1 MRAVLIQL
9 NKPNLS
15 ITCTHLLGIPSQR
28 LVHTN
33 ISNLICC
40 CRLWP
45 SLYDHSATTV
55 QLRKAGF
62 LWLLRELWS
71 CCCLCVR
78 TLQRSESEKQQME
91 ENLHILS
98 VCPLVGAL
106 CSKHLRGK
114 DLTKIP
120 VMECEHVL
128 WLLQESLFALNQL
141 QQWVV

>member
-1 MRAVLIQL
+1 
-9 NKPNLS
+9 
-15 ITCTHLLGIPSQR
+15 
-28 LVHTN
+28 
-33 ISNLICC
+33 
-40 CRLWP
+40 
-45 SLYDHSATTV
+45 
-55 QLRKAGF
+55 
-62 LWLLRELWS
+62 
-71 CCCLCVR
+71 
-78 TLQRSESEKQQME
+78 ME

-141 QQWVV
+141 QQ